1 MDLPIWWWLLVS
13 IGVAGIAADLWLV
26 RYLRVAV
33 HLNLRLHRLRHM
45 AQIGDKFLATIAPTD
60 ASGNPAPVTNVNW
73 STAGGSYDVQ
83 GVGNSATIRADF
95 AGASQTLTVTATA
108 SDGTSLTQTVPLD
121 DVAAPVV
128 PVAVALN
135 LTVVPA

>member
-1 MDLPIWWWLLVS
+1 MDALTLLFWLLIALGAV
-13 IGVAGIAADLWLV
+13 GI
-26 RYLRVAV
+26 YLSLTWSPAV
-33 HLNLRLHRLRHM
+33 ELNLRLHRHRHM
-45 AQIGDKFLATIAPTD
+45 AQIGDKFVATIAPTD

-73 STAGGSYDVQ
+73 STAGGGYDVA
-83 GVGNSATIRADF
+83 GVGNSATLRADN
-95 AGASQTLTVTATA
+95 AGTGNTLTVTATA

-135 LTVVPA
+135 LTVAPA